1 MATFPSIT
9 PTYSFSKNTNPRVRS
24 VVFGDGFEQRLT
36 FGINQNPKTY
46 SLEFNVSEADSDVI
60 EAFLNS
66 RAFDNES
73 FNFTPPGEGISKTGT
88 YSRSASTVTITI
100 TNHGIAIGDKVTLD
114 FTSGSAADGDYIVT
128 SSVNQNTF
136 TVITTASGTTNGNV
150 NLTMSGQ
157 RKFVCD
163 SFNKSIPYLNRAVIQ
178 CTFRE
183 VFET

>member
-9 PTYSFSKNTNPRVRS
+9 PTYSFSKNTAPRVRT
-24 VVFGDGFEQRLT
+24 VVFGDGFEQRLSY
-36 FGINQNPKTY
+36 GINQNPKTY
-46 SLEFNVSEADSDVI
+46 SLEFRVSETDSDII
-60 EAFLNS
+60 EGFLNS

-73 FNFTPPGEGISKTGT
+73 FNFTPPAEGISNTGT
-88 YSRSASTVTITI
+88 YARSGSTVTITI
-100 TNHGIAIGDKVTLD
+100 TNHGVAIGDKVTLD
-114 FTSGSAADGDYIVT
+114 FTSGSAADGDYIVAT
-128 SSVNQNTF
+128 SVNQNTF

-150 NLTMSGQ
+150 DCTMSGQ

-163 SFNKSIPYLNRAVIQ
+163 SFTKTIPSANRAVIQ

>member
-9 PTYSFSKNTNPRVRS
+9 PTYSFSKNTSPNVRK
-24 VVFGDGFEQRLT
+24 VVFGDGFEQRLS

-46 SLEFNVSEADSDVI
+46 SLEFRVSETESDVI

-73 FNFTPPGEGISKTGT
+73 FNFTPPAEGISKTGT
-88 YSRSASTVTITI
+88 YARSASTVTITI
-100 TNHGIAIGDKVTLD
+100 TNHGVAIGDKVSLD

-128 SSVNQNTF
+128 SAVDQNTF

-150 NLTMSGQ
+150 DLTMSGQ

-163 SFNKSIPYLNRAVIQ
+163 SFTKTIPSLNRAVIQ